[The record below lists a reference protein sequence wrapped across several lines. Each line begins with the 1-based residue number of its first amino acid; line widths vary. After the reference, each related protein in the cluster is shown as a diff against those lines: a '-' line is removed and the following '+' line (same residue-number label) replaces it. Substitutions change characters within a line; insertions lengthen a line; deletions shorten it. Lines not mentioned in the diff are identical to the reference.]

1 MVQRWVGAGLLD
13 GPDEV
18 SWEID
23 TATCATG
30 ATPEV
35 IWQAEDTA
43 RWLLWRATGRRFAPE
58 HSAAVRYFSPCPER
72 LIQLDQAFAYPIV
85 SIDAIWTTAA
95 DGTPVEWPER
105 SWRFD
110 APGRLVKHNL
120 GDWTGATFPV
130 NDLYLPHDSPGQWWI
145 EATIGEPIPTEVL
158 TAANQLACELIKAVV
173 DPENCA
179 LPDNVRS
186 ITRQGVTIEFDRS
199 EWSALPLLQQV
210 TRPWPAGYGEGVVEY
225 GFDPA
230 YHRRWA
236 EVQIAPG
243 S

>member
-72 LIQLDQAFAYPIV
+72 LIELDQAFAAARAELSTFTIIDVHIARHDVTPTLARLTERIRARV
-85 SIDAIWTTAA
+85 S
-95 DGTPVEWPER
+95 
-105 SWRFD
+105 
-110 APGRLVKHNL
+110 
-120 GDWTGATFPV
+120 
-130 NDLYLPHDSPGQWWI
+130 
-145 EATIGEPIPTEVL
+145 
-158 TAANQLACELIKAVV
+158 
-173 DPENCA
+173 
-179 LPDNVRS
+179 
-186 ITRQGVTIEFDRS
+186 
-199 EWSALPLLQQV
+199 
-210 TRPWPAGYGEGVVEY
+210 
-225 GFDPA
+225 
-230 YHRRWA
+230 
-236 EVQIAPG
+236 
-243 S
+243 